1 MNPLSFSLE
10 GSDLCTWGISVKGS
24 VHRTDGRTDGRTPDR
39 YVDPAVRP
47 MRAASTVKSY
57 SKFVYALTIYLAV
70 FDQFVVL

>member
-10 GSDLCTWGISVKGS
+10 GSDLCTWGIRVKGS
-24 VHRTDGRTDGRTPDR
+24 VHRTDGRTPDR
-39 YVDPAVRP
+39 YVDPAVRT